1 MKNIE
6 QLIVRACK
14 SDNPQKRL
22 ASVYRRFWLSPRM
35 FGSSMAAIVMT
46 NQLADLCQKYQLI
59 ELDKYVNKMQQSPL
73 SGEEETINQRQY
85 RILIE
90 TVRYTSNEKFEGLTL
105 PLLWRKKTEE
115 NRDVSTL

>member
-1 MKNIE
+1 
-6 QLIVRACK
+6 
-14 SDNPQKRL
+14 
-22 ASVYRRFWLSPRM
+22 
-35 FGSSMAAIVMT
+35 MAAIVMT